1 MGYLKHLFFI
11 RQMDFALIPMQPID
25 REIKLDEAVVYL
37 VEGSTSETES
47 VFLTL
52 T

>member
-1 MGYLKHLFFI
+1 
-11 RQMDFALIPMQPID
+11 MDFALITMQPID
-25 REIKLDEAVVYL
+25 REIKLYDAVVYL

>member
-11 RQMDFALIPMQPID
+11 RQMDFALITMQPID
-25 REIKLDEAVVYL
+25 REIKLYEAVVEPSTRY
-37 VEGSTSETES
+37 TSETES